1 MDFFSHWNQPQLFTL
16 FILVIFVIILS
27 IIIFFH
33 IKKAKVDK
41 APSAIV
47 LFAESYF
54 LFIDDLVESS
64 GEGYVNK
71 VKPYIFSLFTFFLL
85 GNLLSLAGLEPISTS
100 ISVTLSL
107 AMISWLG
114 IFVVGSIFAKR
125 YYILEF
131 AKNPLK
137 IIGAPAPLI
146 SLSFRMYGNIISGSV
161 FFLIIYSGVLWLYQK
176 IPLGAFGNFNLP
188 VVLIFPPFL
197 IYFDIIG
204 SLIQSFIFVILTV
217 SYWGMEVIHP
227 PQKQKTEQK
236 TLNIIQT

>member
-71 VKPYIFSLFTFFLL
+71 VKPYVFSLFTFFLL

-227 PQKQKTEQK
+227 PEKQKTEQK
-236 TLNIIQT
+236 TLNIVQT

>member
-16 FILVIFVIILS
+16 FILVVFVIILS

-71 VKPYIFSLFTFFLL
+71 AKPYVFSLFTFFLL

-107 AMISWLG
+107 AIISWLG

-236 TLNIIQT
+236 TLNIVQT

>member
-1 MDFFSHWNQPQLFTL
+1 MNFFSHWNQPQLFTL
-16 FILVIFVIILS
+16 FILVVFVIILS

-227 PQKQKTEQK
+227 PEKQKTEQK
-236 TLNIIQT
+236 TLNIVQT

>member
-100 ISVTLSL
+100 LSVTLSL
-107 AMISWLG
+107 AIISWLG

-227 PQKQKTEQK
+227 PQKQKIEQK
-236 TLNIIQT
+236 TLNIVQT

>member
-236 TLNIIQT
+236 TLNIVQT

>member
-71 VKPYIFSLFTFFLL
+71 AKPYIFSLFTFFLL

-107 AMISWLG
+107 AIISWLG

-137 IIGAPAPLI
+137 IIGTPAPLI

-236 TLNIIQT
+236 TLNIVQT

>member
-16 FILVIFVIILS
+16 FILVIFAIILS

-71 VKPYIFSLFTFFLL
+71 AKPYVFSLFTFFLL

-107 AMISWLG
+107 AIISWLG

-236 TLNIIQT
+236 TLNIVQT

>member
-1 MDFFSHWNQPQLFTL
+1 MNFFSHWNQPQLFTL
-16 FILVIFVIILS
+16 FILVVFVIILS

-107 AMISWLG
+107 AMVSWLG

-236 TLNIIQT
+236 TLNIVQI

>member
-1 MDFFSHWNQPQLFTL
+1 MNFFSHWNQPQLFTL
-16 FILVIFVIILS
+16 FILVVFVIILS

-71 VKPYIFSLFTFFLL
+71 AKPYIFSLFTFFLL

-107 AMISWLG
+107 AIISWLG
-114 IFVVGSIFAKR
+114 IFVVGTIYAKWH
-125 YYILEF
+125 YLLEF
-131 AKNPLK
+131 GKNPLK
-137 IIGAPAPLI
+137 IIGVPAPLI

-176 IPLGAFGNFNLP
+176 IPLGVFGNFNLP

-227 PQKQKTEQK
+227 PKDQKIEQN
-236 TLNIIQT
+236 TLNIVQT

>member
-16 FILVIFVIILS
+16 FILVVFVIILS

-236 TLNIIQT
+236 TLNIVQT

>member
-1 MDFFSHWNQPQLFTL
+1 MNFFSHWNQPQLFTL

-227 PQKQKTEQK
+227 PEKQKTEQK
-236 TLNIIQT
+236 TLNIVQT

>member
-16 FILVIFVIILS
+16 FILVVFVIILS

-71 VKPYIFSLFTFFLL
+71 AKPYIFSLFTFFLL

-100 ISVTLSL
+100 LSVTLSL
-107 AMISWLG
+107 AIISWLG

-227 PQKQKTEQK
+227 PQKQKIEQK
-236 TLNIIQT
+236 RLNIVQT